1 MPQYKFPHLTLKTH
15 ADKVEL
21 LTRFLEQDQE
31 KLLTFL
37 YSVMSETQW
46 DRVKEE
52 QFESLILYGN
62 GGEGKSKCI
71 YEALNASDNVH
82 VIVQYEM
89 RGPFCA
95 FTFGAPSHHRYI
107 FERQNQKE
115 AFELEEQIQTLV
127 IRFEADPAHTS

>member
-62 GGEGKSKCI
+62 GAEGKTKCI
-71 YEALNASDNVH
+71 YEAVNASDNVH

-107 FERQNQKE
+107 FERQDKKE
-115 AFELEEQIQTLV
+115 AFELEEQIQALV
-127 IRFEADPAHTS
+127 IRFEADPSVSK